1 MRNALVAIG
10 LALSGSVVADA
21 QWPQWRGPS
30 RDGIAD
36 KYEELRRY
44 KLAASPTWAH
54 PALLSDAVVV
64 RDADSLSV
72 WALK

>member
-30 RDGIAD
+30 RDGIA
-36 KYEELRRY
+36 
-44 KLAASPTWAH
+44 AH

>member
-10 LALSGSVVADA
+10 LAISGSVVADA

-30 RDGIAD
+30 RDGI
-36 KYEELRRY
+36 
-44 KLAASPTWAH
+44 AH